1 MTREEK
7 RKEVIKNRISLIA
20 ILVEFIVVIVLMVF
34 VVKRLIGTK
43 TATEDGSS
51 ADSVTNLVSNDVLTP
66 IDNISVE
73 DPVQSANA
81 AASASDMQDDATWTP
96 DVIGSLSG
104 DTSATAADT
113 PEEGDGSDSSAADKQ
128 DSTAVNTNITKG
140 EYVDPETEAM
150 VVIGD
155 TDIKA
160 GQSVTLAL
168 SGNESPEVISV
179 LSTAAVKAAMYDY
192 DAAIEL
198 VKGIEG
204 YESIPAAA
212 DAITELEKGKN
223 SLVKWHD
230 NTQISHLF
238 VHSLIV
244 DTSRA
249 FGPKSSQ
256 PKGYNQ
262 YMTTVS
268 EFNKMIESMYAK
280 GYVLV
285 SMHDIAKVITN
296 EDGTQHLEAQPIML
310 PEGKIPFVLSQDDVN
325 YYLYMDNNGFA
336 DRVVLDENGEPTCQY
351 TEEDGTVKLG
361 EYDMMPIIDR
371 FVREHPDFSYHGH
384 KGILALTGYEGALGY
399 DTGLSM
405 KIYDGLTEEE
415 KMKLINIEREKV
427 TLIAEKIKENGWEFA
442 SHSYTHSNMTNASL
456 EKMQYDT
463 KRWHEE
469 VEIITGPTD
478 IYIYPYGADICD
490 WRGYKGDK
498 YELLHNAGFWYF
510 CNVDA
515 AQYWIQIRD
524 GYMRMGRI
532 NADGERMNVTPERL
546 RYFFDVEEVYDHSRP
561 AWNY

>member
-7 RKEVIKNRISLIA
+7 RKEVIKNRISLAA

-34 VVKRLIGTK
+34 VVKRLSASNEAGPENSADETVVK
-43 TATEDGSS
+43 TASNDLALPDGDESGDNPIKS
-51 ADSVTNLVSNDVLTP
+51 ADSTGLMNG
-66 IDNISVE
+66 E
-73 DPVQSANA
+73 E
-81 AASASDMQDDATWTP
+81 DDATWTP

-104 DTSATAADT
+104 DTAAD
-113 PEEGDGSDSSAADKQ
+113 DGSLPSDDAADDSSDAASD
-128 DSTAVNTNITKG
+128 APVINGNITKG
-140 EYVDPETEAM
+140 EFIDPVTENM
-150 VVIGD
+150 VTVSD

-160 GQSVTLAL
+160 GPSVVLAL
-168 SGNESPEVISV
+168 SGNESQEVV
-179 LSTAAVKAAMYDY
+179 ATLSTAAVKAAMYDY

-198 VKGIEG
+198 VKGIDG
-204 YESIPAAA
+204 YESIQAAT
-212 DAITELEKGKN
+212 DAITELEKGRN

-249 FGPKSSQ
+249 FGPRSSQ

-285 SMHDIAKVITN
+285 SMHDIAKVVT
-296 EDGTQHLEAQPIML
+296 ESDGTQHLVSQAIML

-325 YYLYMDNNGFA
+325 YYMYMDNNGFA

-405 KIYDGLTEEE
+405 KIYDSLTEDE

-427 TLIAEKIKENGWEFA
+427 TAIADKIKENGWEFA
-442 SHSYTHSNMTNASL
+442 SHSYTHSNMTNATVD
-456 EKMQYDT
+456 KMKYDT

-490 WRGYKGDK
+490 WRGYKGEK
-498 YELLHNAGFWYF
+498 YELLHGAGFWYF

-546 RYFFDVEEVYDHSRP
+546 RYFFDVEEVYDQSRP
-561 AWNY
+561 PFSK